1 MDDRKTLMNYIGPG
15 PWLALLCVLLLAAT
29 LLCAFYTPPAVEFVP
44 VYPPPV
50 PSDSPAFTDSET
62 ENELCFLPTIA
73 VSDAICQSA
82 DGKLYYAV
90 EDEDH
95 YFHIAGMSG
104 ETYAVMSAQRALWNN
119 PDSPIETIR
128 LTGRRL
134 AIPAEVKRD
143 FLQVFSMDGEIFDL
157 NFGSLCLVEEPVIE
171 PETGRSPVWTVFAV
185 IFALAF
191 LALFALWLLRF
202 LAAWSALVR
211 LEENARLAE
220 AAEQLNAPAAKSERD
235 DRLRLTDGFLFGLR
249 SGLAAAWEDVVWSYE
264 RSIGAGSLVLARML
278 VIRTADGKAHPL
290 FFSPQEVR
298 DLRRLA
304 NHLCER
310 NPKMLWD
317 LTDENRAAWRERSL

>member
-1 MDDRKTLMNYIGPG
+1 MNYIGPG
-15 PWLALLCVLLLAAT
+15 PWLALACVLLLAAT

-50 PSDSPAFTDSET
+50 PSDSPAFTDGET

-119 PDSPIETIR
+119 PDSPVETIR

-157 NFGSLCLVEEPVIE
+157 NFGSLCLVEEPVI
-171 PETGRSPVWTVFAV
+171 TTV
-185 IFALAF
+185 
-191 LALFALWLLRF
+191 
-202 LAAWSALVR
+202 
-211 LEENARLAE
+211 N
-220 AAEQLNAPAAKSERD
+220 
-235 DRLRLTDGFLFGLR
+235 
-249 SGLAAAWEDVVWSYE
+249 
-264 RSIGAGSLVLARML
+264 
-278 VIRTADGKAHPL
+278 
-290 FFSPQEVR
+290 
-298 DLRRLA
+298 
-304 NHLCER
+304 
-310 NPKMLWD
+310 
-317 LTDENRAAWRERSL
+317 